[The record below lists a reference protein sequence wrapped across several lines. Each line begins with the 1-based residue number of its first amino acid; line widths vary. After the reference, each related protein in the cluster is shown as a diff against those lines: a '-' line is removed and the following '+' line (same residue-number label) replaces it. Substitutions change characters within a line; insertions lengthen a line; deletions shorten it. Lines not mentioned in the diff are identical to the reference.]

1 MAQPARQSNDEG
13 SDMTSVGG
21 PDDPSIG
28 RMHFDRMDDG
38 TDADFE
44 VLKRVHQH
52 NLQVLPDLLLGLLTD
67 MRADVAY
74 PVDRLDHSLQTATRA
89 QRDGADEELIVCA
102 LLHDIG
108 ESLGPMNHGAVAAA
122 ILKPFISEQNRWVLE
137 HHPLFQTYF
146 YGEHLG
152 LDPNAR
158 DQYRD
163 HPYYQACVDF
173 TSNWDEVS
181 FDPAY
186 EAEPIETF
194 EPMVR
199 RLLDRPWQP
208 PAPSP
213 ATAT

>member
-1 MAQPARQSNDEG
+1 
-13 SDMTSVGG
+13 MTSRDA

-52 NLQVLPDLLLGLLTD
+52 NLLVLPDLLLGLLTD

-108 ESLGPMNHGAVAAA
+108 ESLGPTRPMR
-122 ILKPFISEQNRWVLE
+122 PNRSR
-137 HHPLFQTYF
+137 P
-146 YGEHLG
+146 
-152 LDPNAR
+152 
-158 DQYRD
+158 
-163 HPYYQACVDF
+163 
-173 TSNWDEVS
+173 SNPWCAGCS
-181 FDPAY
+181 
-186 EAEPIETF
+186 I
-194 EPMVR
+194 VR
-199 RLLDRPWQP
+199 GSHRHRRHRP
-208 PAPSP
+208 
-213 ATAT
+213 